1 MNEWK
6 NKNFFEALKNAL
18 NGLKYTIKT
27 QKDLKIQIFIAIIV
41 AFVVVDL
48 VLCYFAFF
56 RKDKIETKTFKNN
69 YLEFTYTDDY
79 SIKERE
85 TKISIG
91 KDDKSGQIDI
101 VITELSDDVLKRDND
116 FIIQEANE
124 EFENNNKNY
133 FVNYYGSYKVK
144 DYVVKDFLYTNENAG
159 KQIDFNYKIWFN
171 FSQNVS
177 VRRVCV
183 GTRAQPW
190 KNRDVVYC

>member
-1 MNEWK
+1 MDK
-6 NKNFFEALKNAL
+6 KK
-18 NGLKYTIKT
+18 K
-27 QKDLKIQIFIAIIV
+27 IFIAIIV

-159 KQIDFNYKIWFN
+159 KQIDFNYIIHNKKLILISYINEDEYFDLYEYKVLDIINSLKI
-171 FSQNVS
+171 S
-177 VRRVCV
+177 
-183 GTRAQPW
+183 
-190 KNRDVVYC
+190 